1 MKVTPSDPDPKV
13 EPGQLGP
20 LEASKPS
27 LLADLLPSEI
37 KDDVLAHGSE
47 RFIEKSDHFLNF
59 LEAIARE
66 DPQYT
71 VCDAEGAHR
80 STAFCSLG
88 RMCMEIGRG
97 KSEGRLSWDAA
108 KEVTGDAEADKLL
121 APFARGRFDLALSL
135 KAAGLDYEKMLKP
148 LV

>member
-1 MKVTPSDPDPKV
+1 M
-13 EPGQLGP
+13 
-20 LEASKPS
+20 
-27 LLADLLPSEI
+27 
-37 KDDVLAHGSE
+37 LAHGNE
-47 RFIEKSDHFLNF
+47 RFIKTDDHFLNF
-59 LEAIARE
+59 LEAVARE

-97 KSEGRLSWDAA
+97 KSEGRLSWNAA
-108 KEVTGDAEADKLL
+108 KEVTGDAGADKML

-135 KAAGLDYEKMLKP
+135 KAAGLDYAKFLKP
-148 LV
+148 MA